1 MKIWTMRA
9 ARRYH
14 SAWLVRQP
22 FREWARGALL
32 PRVCIGKLCRVL
44 GGVW

>member
-14 SAWLVRQP
+14 RVWLVRQP
-22 FREWARGALL
+22 FREWARQTILKRQA
-32 PRVCIGKLCRVL
+32 VGKLERIAVQP
-44 GGVW
+44 